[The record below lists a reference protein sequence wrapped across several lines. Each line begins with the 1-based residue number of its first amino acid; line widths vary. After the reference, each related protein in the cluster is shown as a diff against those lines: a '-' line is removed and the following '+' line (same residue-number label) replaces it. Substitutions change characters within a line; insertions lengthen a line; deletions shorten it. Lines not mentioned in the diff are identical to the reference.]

1 MFLLAN
7 SGPMEIQ
14 KDSVQS
20 FSCSDFLPSKQ
31 KCLAAKSNL
40 DMGTWGLLG
49 DLATLDVLEGTQ
61 KITHGIGNPKPVWE
75 GTSKL

>member
-1 MFLLAN
+1 MLLLAN
-7 SGPMEIQ
+7 SGPIEIQ

-40 DMGTWGLLG
+40 DMGTWGILLG
-49 DLATLDVLEGTQ
+49 DLASDVLEGTK
-61 KITHGIGNPKPVWE
+61 KITHGMGNPKPVWE